1 MRIVEKIVFHVWIS
15 KQIFIPVN
23 NWKLFLK
30 IVLKNGF
37 LTTVFEDVAKTDP
50 CSFMFHFPRINLA
63 MTILSISQ
71 RWLMS
76 FLWILLQLDLEKG
89 MMDCLYAKCEFNEVS
104 DFGIYLSSFLNAV
117 SLSLRNYDV
126 TMVVCTFTMLKLSA
140 SKHFGHKFD

>member
-1 MRIVEKIVFHVWIS
+1 
-15 KQIFIPVN
+15 
-23 NWKLFLK
+23 
-30 IVLKNGF
+30 
-37 LTTVFEDVAKTDP
+37 
-50 CSFMFHFPRINLA
+50 
-63 MTILSISQ
+63 
-71 RWLMS
+71 
-76 FLWILLQLDLEKG
+76 